1 MATYFLKN
9 FAQDTN
15 GQSSHHSMK
24 T

>member
-15 GQSSHHSMK
+15 GQSSHHLMK